1 MKLKLFHNYMSHF
14 KYSREKLF
22 VEKNSVLNIA
32 KKNKTPFYLYSEKQI
47 EENYINFAKIFRNI
61 NPLICFAAKAN
72 TNISIMRILGK
83 LGSGADVV
91 SGGELL
97 KVLKAGIRPSKIVF
111 SGVGKTEEE
120 LKLAIKNK
128 ILLINVESESEA
140 ILINKIGKKVNKIIS
155 IGFRINPNVDA
166 KTHKKISTGK
176 SENKFG
182 LSIKNF
188 YSFYKNIRQFKY
200 LKVNAIS
207 VHIGSQIL
215 SDAPYKKTLDV
226 LSKLI
231 TNLNIKLKY
240 VDLGGGFGI
249 QYNKKDKKIN
259 LNNYA
264 KLVHNFKKKLNC
276 DIIFEPGR
284 SLVGNT
290 GILVSKIQY
299 IKKGL
304 NKNFIIIDAGMND
317 FMRTA
322 LYDAYHDIV
331 PIIKMKKKNQVPVEF
346 VGPICETTC
355 KFVKYKKYQKIKEG
369 DFVAITNAG
378 AYGSS
383 LSSNYNTK
391 PLIAEI
397 LISKNNFKIIRK
409 KQDLLKLINS

>member
-1 MKLKLFHNYMSHF
+1 MPHF
-14 KYSREKLF
+14 KYFRDKFFIE
-22 VEKNSVLNIA
+22 NTSVLSIV
-32 KKNKTPFYLYSEKQI
+32 KKNKTPFYLYSENKI
-47 EENYINFAKIFRNI
+47 KENFLNFAKTFRNI

-72 TNISIMRILGK
+72 TNLTIMRILGK

-97 KVLKAGIRPSKIVF
+97 KALKAGIKANKIVF
-111 SGVGKTEEE
+111 SGVGKTEDE
-120 LKLAIKNK
+120 LKLAIRKK

-140 ILINKIGKKVNKIIS
+140 ILIDKIGKKINKVVS

-176 SENKFG
+176 AENKFG

-188 YSFYKNIRQFKY
+188 SFFYKSIKQFKN
-200 LKVNAIS
+200 LKIDAIS

-215 SDAPYKKTLDV
+215 SDTPYKKTLDV
-226 LSKLI
+226 LSKVI
-231 TNLNIKLKY
+231 RDLNIKLKY

-249 QYNKKDKKIN
+249 KYSKKDKQVN

-264 KLVHNFKKKLNC
+264 KLVYDFKKKLNC
-276 DIIFEPGR
+276 NIIFEPGR
-284 SLVGNT
+284 YLVGNT

-304 NKNFIIIDAGMND
+304 NKNFVIIDAGMND

-322 LYDAYHDIV
+322 LYDASHDIV
-331 PIIKMKKKNQVPVEF
+331 PIVKANKKGPKTIEF
-346 VGPICETTC
+346 VGPICETSC
-355 KFVKYKKYQKIKEG
+355 KFTKYKKYQKIKEG

-397 LISKNNFKIIRK
+397 LASKNNFKIIRK
-409 KQDLLKLINS
+409 RQDLLKLINS

>member
-1 MKLKLFHNYMSHF
+1 MSNF
-14 KYSREKLF
+14 KYFREKLF
-22 VEKNSVLNIA
+22 IENTSVLNIA
-32 KKNKTPFYLYSEKQI
+32 KKNKTPFYLYSGKQI
-47 EENYINFAKIFRNI
+47 EENYINFARIFKSV

-72 TNISIMRILGK
+72 TNLTIMRMLGK
-83 LGSGADVV
+83 LGSGVDVV

-97 KVLKAGIRPSKIVF
+97 KALKAGIKPDKIVF

-140 ILINKIGKKVNKIIS
+140 ILVNKIGKKVNKIIT

-188 YSFYKNIRQFKY
+188 SSFYKKIKQFRH
-200 LKVNAIS
+200 LKIDAIS

-215 SDAPYKKTLDV
+215 SDTPYKKTLDV

-231 TNLNIKLKY
+231 KDLNIKLKY

-249 QYNKKDKKIN
+249 KYNKKDRQIN

-264 KLVHNFKKKLNC
+264 KLVHNFKKKISCN
-276 DIIFEPGR
+276 IIFEPGR
-284 SLVGNT
+284 SLIGNT

-317 FMRTA
+317 FMRPA
-322 LYDAYHDIV
+322 LYDADHDIV
-331 PIIKMKKKNQVPVEF
+331 PIIKTNKKSIEPIEF
-346 VGPICETTC
+346 VGPICETSC
-355 KFVKYKKYQKIKEG
+355 KFVKYKKYQKISEG
-369 DFVAITNAG
+369 DFVAITNVG

-397 LISKNNFKIIRK
+397 LTSKNSFKIIRK